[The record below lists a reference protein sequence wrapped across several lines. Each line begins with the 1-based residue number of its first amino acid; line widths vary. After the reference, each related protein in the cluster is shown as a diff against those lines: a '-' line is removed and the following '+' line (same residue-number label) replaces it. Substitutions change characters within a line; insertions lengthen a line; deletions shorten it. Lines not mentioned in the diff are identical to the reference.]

1 MKLVKSK
8 KIEDNDVYYFR
19 IYKDF
24 IIINNNYEGV
34 TFFNHELQ
42 IVNNIYIINDLHI
55 YCDCVVDN
63 KLILYCSENNCLV
76 CINMKD
82 FGVTYE

>member
-42 IVNNIYIINDLHI
+42 II
-55 YCDCVVDN
+55 
-63 KLILYCSENNCLV
+63 
-76 CINMKD
+76 
-82 FGVTYE
+82 FT